1 MSDFSPIRI
10 LCVEDDKD
18 TCDLIKLILNQEG
31 FDVLTAGTMEKALSS
46 LQSEKISLCI
56 LDGKLPDG
64 NGTDLCRKIKEFN
77 KNLPVIFYSAAARA
91 SDIEEAMESGADE
104 YLTKPRGWDNLVE
117 TVNKQL
123 NPIRPDFI
131 NNQLAA

>member
-1 MSDFSPIRI
+1 MSDFSSIRI

-46 LQSEKISLCI
+46 LQCEKISLCI

-91 SDIEEAMESGADE
+91 SDIEEAMKAGADE

-117 TVNKQL
+117 TVNKHL
-123 NPIRPDFI
+123 KPIRPDFI